1 MASRGFMQAFS
12 VKTDL
17 KRFYRKQA
25 RDHPKELERFFSP
38 VSSFMDGRFFWRIRI
53 RANQS
58 FSQLFMLVKFANQ
71 IFLTILRFRR
81 LLFRNSCSEYK
92 TCFSVEVIEKK
103 KESERKQKAFTQGV
117 ENILPGFIKDHWI
130 NNSILD
136 RYQLTRCHKTHGEK
150 CQKEGTVWMKTIA
163 NCILYLIL
171 PLSQW
176 ITYDGKQ

>member
-17 KRFYRKQA
+17 KRFYRKQETS
-25 RDHPKELERFFSP
+25 PKSWKDFFQLFP
-38 VSSFMDGRFFWRIRI
+38 HLWMVGFFWRIRI

-58 FSQLFMLVKFANQ
+58 FSQLFILVKFANQ

-103 KESERKQKAFTQGV
+103 RKCKKAKSFYVRLGKYLAK
-117 ENILPGFIKDHWI
+117 IHKRP
-130 NNSILD
+130 LD
-136 RYQLTRCHKTHGEK
+136 
-150 CQKEGTVWMKTIA
+150 
-163 NCILYLIL
+163 
-171 PLSQW
+171 
-176 ITYDGKQ
+176 